1 MDKKK
6 KLIINLTLILIG
18 GFLLYS
24 AITYII
30 SNDKI
35 NTESDI
41 EGKHM
46 TKEDYVFKEDLIK
59 LGYTMEE
66 IKLIETK
73 VSEYDTKQ
81 YLLNKKYPNITKFIN
96 STSFNAKNIERYE
109 SYYENNDNLSFEK
122 VVMYVEIGLDKEFYT
137 NIKEVSDYD
146 NINTLVNKYNK
157 LPDNFEASDLVS
169 LNKDYS
175 PNERKMK
182 KEAAEAMVKMID
194 AAKKDN
200 INLFVVSGYRT
211 EKQQETLFNNS
222 NEKNG
227 LEHALLYSAKKGHS
241 EHQTGYAA
249 DLNSVDE
256 SFKDTNEYKWL
267 NQNAFKYGF
276 IERYKK
282 DKEFITGYG
291 YEPWHYRY
299 VGIDIATKIYTE
311 NITFE
316 EYCVKYK

>member
-1 MDKKK
+1 M
-6 KLIINLTLILIG
+6 I
-18 GFLLYS
+18 
-24 AITYII
+24 
-30 SNDKI
+30 
-35 NTESDI
+35 ES
-41 EGKHM
+41 
-46 TKEDYVFKEDLIK
+46 
-59 LGYTMEE
+59 
-66 IKLIETK
+66 
-73 VSEYDTKQ
+73 
-81 YLLNKKYPNITKFIN
+81 
-96 STSFNAKNIERYE
+96 
-109 SYYENNDNLSFEK
+109 
-122 VVMYVEIGLDKEFYT
+122 
-137 NIKEVSDYD
+137 
-146 NINTLVNKYNK
+146 
-157 LPDNFEASDLVS
+157 
-169 LNKDYS
+169 
-175 PNERKMK
+175 
-182 KEAAEAMVKMID
+182 
-194 AAKKDN
+194 
-200 INLFVVSGYRT
+200 
-211 EKQQETLFNNS
+211 LFNNS

>member
-6 KLIINLTLILIG
+6 KLIINLTLMLIG

-24 AITYII
+24 AINYII

-122 VVMYVEIGLDKEFYT
+122 VVMYVQS
-137 NIKEVSDYD
+137 V
-146 NINTLVNKYNK
+146 
-157 LPDNFEASDLVS
+157 LPL
-169 LNKDYS
+169 LNK
-175 PNERKMK
+175 
-182 KEAAEAMVKMID
+182 V
-194 AAKKDN
+194 
-200 INLFVVSGYRT
+200 
-211 EKQQETLFNNS
+211 
-222 NEKNG
+222 
-227 LEHALLYSAKKGHS
+227 GHVLS
-241 EHQTGYAA
+241 HFFH
-249 DLNSVDE
+249 LN
-256 SFKDTNEYKWL
+256 Y
-267 NQNAFKYGF
+267 
-276 IERYKK
+276 
-282 DKEFITGYG
+282 
-291 YEPWHYRY
+291 
-299 VGIDIATKIYTE
+299 
-311 NITFE
+311 
-316 EYCVKYK
+316 